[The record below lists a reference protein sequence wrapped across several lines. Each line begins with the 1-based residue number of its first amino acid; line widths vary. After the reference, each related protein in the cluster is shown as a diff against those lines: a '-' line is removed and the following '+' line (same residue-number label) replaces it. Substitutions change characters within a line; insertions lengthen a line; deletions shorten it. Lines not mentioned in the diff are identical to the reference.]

1 MRLLWIFIGLG
12 VLFTIP
18 FLLWG
23 DAMELAFSS
32 EAAITWLQG
41 FESWAWAAAIG
52 LLFLDFIL
60 PVPGTAV
67 MSALGYVYGP
77 IAGGL
82 IASGGSILAGWFAY
96 GLCRLLGPR
105 AAVKLLGQK
114 DYQRGVTL
122 FSEAGGWIVAISRW
136 LPLIPEIVA
145 CMAGLTRMSPLKF
158 TLALA
163 CGSIPLGFVFA
174 YIGSTGSS
182 NPTLAIILSAGI
194 PPILWLVAKRFLI
207 NQQPSSSD
215 SNSQ

>member
-1 MRLLWIFIGLG
+1 M
-12 VLFTIP
+12 
-18 FLLWG
+18 
-23 DAMELAFSS
+23 DLAFSS
-32 EAAITWLQG
+32 EAAITWLEG
-41 FESWAWAAAIG
+41 FERWAWAAAIG

-96 GLCRLLGPR
+96 GLCRLLGDQE
-105 AAVKLLGQK
+105 AIKLLGQK

-122 FSEAGGWIVAISRW
+122 FSNAGGWIVAISRW

-145 CMAGLTRMSPLKF
+145 CMAGLTRMSASKF

-174 YIGSTGSS
+174 YIGSTGSEH
-182 NPTLAIILSAGI
+182 PTLAILLSAGI
-194 PPILWLVAKRFLI
+194 PPVLWLIAQKLI
-207 NQQPSSSD
+207 RT
-215 SNSQ
+215 

>member
-18 FLLWG
+18 FLIWG
-23 DAMELAFSS
+23 DAMEVAFSS
-32 EAAITWLQG
+32 EAAIHWLKG
-41 FESWAWAAAIG
+41 FEKWAWLAAIG

-77 IAGGL
+77 ILGGL

-96 GLCRLLGPR
+96 GLCRLLGKQ
-105 AAVKLLGQK
+105 AAIRLLGQK
-114 DYQRGVTL
+114 DYARGVAL
-122 FSEAGGWIVAISRW
+122 FSNAGGWIVAISRW

-145 CMAGLTRMSPLKF
+145 CMAGLTRMPPLKF
-158 TLALA
+158 TIALA

-174 YIGSTGSS
+174 YIGSTGGD
-182 NPTLAIILSAGI
+182 NPTLAIVLSVGI
-194 PPILWLVAKRFLI
+194 PPLLWFVSQRLI
-207 NQQPSSSD
+207 RPR
-215 SNSQ
+215 